1 MTAVIIF
8 ILSFVIIIN
17 LALVL
22 FWIFNFKTY
31 DPKDDSNVKVS
42 VLIAARNEAST
53 IAGCLN
59 ALITQDYPVSN
70 MEIIVGDDMSTDATV
85 DEVKKFRNV
94 RLVQIKKN
102 IGIARG
108 KANVLAQLAQKA
120 QGDVFLITDADVRPG
135 KQWVKNMISY
145 LTPSVGIIN
154 GTTGISNDLFQHYEW
169 LFAQGMVKVITDLFF
184 PVTAMGNNMLITRKA
199 YESTGG
205 YENIEFSIT
214 EDFSLFREVKNK
226 GFELR
231 HVVAPGV
238 FACSIGVEKLSS
250 LLQQRKRWMKGAVQ
264 LPWWVVL
271 LLLFQSIYFPALIIG
286 LIILPEWTLILFVFK
301 FFLQS
306 IFIKSVSNK
315 LRLKLKGGL
324 LLYEFYSGIIS
335 ILTMLYFVIPFKVKW
350 KGRTY

>member
-8 ILSFVIIIN
+8 ILSFVIIIY

-22 FWIFNFKTY
+22 LWLFNFKTY
-31 DPKDDSNVKVS
+31 STKDNRGIKVS
-42 VLIAARNEAST
+42 VLVAARNEATT
-53 IAGCLN
+53 IGGCLD
-59 ALITQDYPVSN
+59 ALTSQNYPASE

-85 DEVKKFRNV
+85 DEVKKFGNV

-102 IGIARG
+102 IGMARG
-108 KANVLAQLAQKA
+108 KANVLAQLAHEA

-135 KQWVKNMISY
+135 KQWVKSMVSY
-145 LTPSVGIIN
+145 ITPSVGIVN
-154 GTTGISNDLFQHYEW
+154 GTTGISNHLFQHYEW
-169 LFAQGMVKVITDLFF
+169 IFAQGMVKVITDLFV
-184 PVTAMGNNMLITRKA
+184 PVTAMGNNMLVTRKA

-205 YENIEFSIT
+205 YENIAFSVT
-214 EDFSLFREVKNK
+214 EDFALFKKVKNN
-226 GFELR
+226 GFALR

-238 FACSIGVEKLSS
+238 FAYSMAVVKLTG
-250 LLQQRKRWMKGAVQ
+250 LLQQRKRWMKGAIQ

-271 LLLFQSIYFPALIIG
+271 LLFFLGIYFPALITG
-286 LIILPEWTLILFVFK
+286 LIIIPEWTLILFIFK

-335 ILTMLYFVIPFKVKW
+335 ILTMIYYVIPYKIKW